1 MGAQGDEG
9 RLAACSDVQ
18 QGVALGHLAILKA
31 THSVL
36 TEAIVQRAVPQA
48 FGESLLEEVKH
59 LGRAHQLLIGSLRH
73 ADRTAPGSE
82 AAMLLI
88 GTVVRDLTRG
98 HAGEESPRMRLDAL
112 LRSGFGQADLVAR
125 IVTPTRATFLP
136 SGVSP
141 LQAARPLQLAALEH
155 IADPALLSPEPWTR
169 PDVPVTTAPSESPEV
184 VEVVPMARPAGVET
198 RVAPGERLG
207 TEAVIE
213 LCRIRD
219 LGVAAQE
226 ADPADPPAALRDI
239 DPATWPDLVEAGRQA
254 VADLV
259 VTALPMV
266 GNKVRAN
273 RRRDDQGS
281 ELSIALLQAAYR
293 FRPQPD
299 LKEGG

>member
-1 MGAQGDEG
+1 M
-9 RLAACSDVQ
+9 
-18 QGVALGHLAILKA
+18 GHLAILKA

-141 LQAARPLQLAALEH
+141 LQAARPLLARRT
-155 IADPALLSPEPWTR
+155 IPARPRRLDVLPSRPRDRGRHPRRQRTTTVSTTR
-169 PDVPVTTAPSESPEV
+169 PPLNPSPPASDGWPRQSPRSGRAGRSPSTMTHRGARLPDGCGEV
-184 VEVVPMARPAGVET
+184 VGAAGAATAWSGQSRPAGD
-198 RVAPGERLG
+198 PGS
-207 TEAVIE
+207 
-213 LCRIRD
+213 
-219 LGVAAQE
+219 
-226 ADPADPPAALRDI
+226 
-239 DPATWPDLVEAGRQA
+239 A
-254 VADLV
+254 VASGHHRSW
-259 VTALPMV
+259 LPRW
-266 GNKVRAN
+266 GPTPVRV
-273 RRRDDQGS
+273 S
-281 ELSIALLQAAYR
+281 EVDARLWAV
-293 FRPQPD
+293 
-299 LKEGG
+299 E